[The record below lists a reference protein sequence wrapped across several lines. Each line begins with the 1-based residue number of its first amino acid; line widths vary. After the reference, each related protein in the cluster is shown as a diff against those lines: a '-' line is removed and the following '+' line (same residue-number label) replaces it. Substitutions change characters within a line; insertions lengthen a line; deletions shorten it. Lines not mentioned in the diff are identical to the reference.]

1 MTPETK
7 QLIEKHDCAPLVAEL
22 LGLKLEAVL
31 EFWKPDNRKR
41 LTAKEDERVQ
51 KVIKRRYE

>member
-1 MTPETK
+1 
-7 QLIEKHDCAPLVAEL
+7 LVAEL

-51 KVIKRRYE
+51 KVIKRRYEN

>member
-22 LGLKLEAVL
+22 LGLKISAVSDYL
-31 EFWKPDNRKR
+31 NGNKR

-51 KVIKRRYE
+51 KVIKRRYEN